1 MTGIRVGLFITMLL
15 AAIYA
20 AAGLLTSLR
29 DFGIGVAIVA
39 ACAICQG
46 ALTYI
51 HDHEIAAERDRVWAR
66 RDR

>member
-1 MTGIRVGLFITMLL
+1 MTTIRVGLFIVMLL

-29 DFGIGVAIVA
+29 DFGIGVAVA
-39 ACAICQG
+39 ALAACMQG
-46 ALTYI
+46 LVTFV
-51 HDHEIAAERDRVWAR
+51 HDHQIVETRREVWDR